1 MTEKEIRLIVSD
13 IIEEAKKMPV
23 GTIKQYRQYNFSI
36 ERKKVYYFNDITGLH
51 MTGSATGL
59 SQWIRKAVTE
69 KAQKDATA

>member
-13 IIEEAKKMPV
+13 IIEDAKKMPV

-59 SQWIRKAVTE
+59 SQWVRKAVIK
-69 KAQKDATA
+69 KAQKHESA

>member
-36 ERKKVYYFNDITGLH
+36 ERKKVYFFNDITGLH

-59 SQWIRKAVTE
+59 SQWIRKAVIE
-69 KAQKDATA
+69 KARKNATA